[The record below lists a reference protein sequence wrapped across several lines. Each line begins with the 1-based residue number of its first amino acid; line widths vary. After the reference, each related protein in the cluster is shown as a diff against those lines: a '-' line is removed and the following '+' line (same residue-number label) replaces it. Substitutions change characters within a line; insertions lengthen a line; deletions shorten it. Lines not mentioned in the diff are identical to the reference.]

1 MLEFFRFEKIKN
13 LDKDQKQHA
22 KLASM
27 QFSTIYE
34 CYLNKVVKKGRK
46 VEELNQ
52 VINWLT
58 GYNENKLNQCIDK
71 KITFEDFFNNAKI
84 NPNSKLIKGT
94 ICGVK
99 IEEIE
104 NLFVKNVRYLDKL
117 VDELARNKSLEK
129 IFRK

>member
-1 MLEFFRFEKIKN
+1 
-13 LDKDQKQHA
+13 
-22 KLASM
+22 M
-27 QFSTIYE
+27 QFCTIYE
-34 CYLNKVVKKGRK
+34 CYLNKVVKKGRT

-58 GYNENKLNQCIDK
+58 GYNENKLNQFIDE

-104 NLFVKNVRYLDKL
+104 NLFVKNVRCLDKL

-129 IFRK
+129 IFRN

>member
-13 LDKDQKQHA
+13 LDKEQKQLA

-27 QFSTIYE
+27 QFYTIYE
-34 CYLNKVVKKGRK
+34 CYLNKVVKKGRT

-52 VINWLT
+52 IINWLT
-58 GYNENKLNQCIDK
+58 GHNENKLNQYIDE
-71 KITFEDFFNNAKI
+71 KITFEDFFKNAKI
-84 NPNSKLIKGT
+84 NPNAKLIKGT

-104 NLFVKNVRYLDKL
+104 NLFVKNVRCLDKL
-117 VDELARNKSLEK
+117 VDELARNKSLDK
-129 IFRK
+129 IFRN